1 MTDAGSTV
9 PRRQLGRLLRQARE
23 QAGIGLEAAAA
34 DLEWSRA
41 KMYRIEAGQ
50 TPVRALDVDQM
61 CRLYGL
67 EVIIEEAALY
77 KTVSGM
83 AGQLDALVA
92 AGSSPNISIRVM
104 PLATALHR
112 AAVAGSFAIMDF
124 PTVGARAAEPSTV
137 YSESLTG
144 ALYLDKAAEVRTF
157 ADAWRVLAA
166 NALTEAESRKLIE
179 TIRERCHHA

>member
-1 MTDAGSTV
+1 MT
-9 PRRQLGRLLRQARE
+9 
-23 QAGIGLEAAAA
+23 
-34 DLEWSRA
+34 
-41 KMYRIEAGQ
+41 
-50 TPVRALDVDQM
+50 
-61 CRLYGL
+61 
-67 EVIIEEAALY
+67 
-77 KTVSGM
+77 
-83 AGQLDALVA
+83 GQLDALVA

-157 ADAWRVLAA
+157 ADAWRGGRSPSPHDRIDPHGGD
-166 NALTEAESRKLIE
+166 TWRKCS
-179 TIRERCHHA
+179 IR